1 MEDYFNIIQQKFN
14 FCGNHST
21 KSLKYRLI
29 KLIFMEIE
37 MNKIESD
44 AYYNEVLAIVSNYK
58 KLVENPRQ
66 KIKGL
71 NRQAITLTVISVA
84 FLVVFSFLYLQN
96 RNNTLYLI
104 VVAIFAVAFVLGIIY
119 NVLIRRRISKFKNR
133 GSDRKL
139 VIEDDYVELTVGNE
153 KSRLEMPEIQYVLIN
168 KYSISFIPNKDHS
181 TLIAIGIS
189 YREDVLNNFSRKEL
203 IVDNSSLY

>member
-1 MEDYFNIIQQKFN
+1 ME
-14 FCGNHST
+14 
-21 KSLKYRLI
+21 I
-29 KLIFMEIE
+29 KL
-37 MNKIESD
+37 NKIESD

-58 KLVENPRQ
+58 KLVKNPRQ
-66 KIKGL
+66 KIKGV

-96 RNNTLYLI
+96 RSNTLYLI
-104 VVAIFAVAFVLGIIY
+104 VVAIFAIAFVLGIIY
-119 NVLIRRRISKFKNR
+119 NVLIRRRISKLKNR

-153 KSRLEMPEIQYVLIN
+153 KSRLEMSEIQYVLIN
-168 KYSISFIPNKDHS
+168 KYSISFIPNKANS

-189 YREDVLNNFSRKEL
+189 YREDVLNNFARKEL
-203 IVDNSSLY
+203 IVDNSSLYQ

>member
-1 MEDYFNIIQQKFN
+1 
-14 FCGNHST
+14 
-21 KSLKYRLI
+21 
-29 KLIFMEIE
+29 MEIE

-58 KLVENPRQ
+58 KLVDNPRQ

-84 FLVVFSFLYLQN
+84 FLVVFSVLYLQN
-96 RNNTLYLI
+96 RSNTLYLI

-119 NVLIRRRISKFKNR
+119 NVLIRRRISKFKNK

-139 VIEDDYVELTVGNE
+139 VIEEDYVELTVGNE
-153 KSRLEMPEIQYVLIN
+153 KSRLEMSEIQYVLIN
-168 KYSISFIPNKDHS
+168 KYSISFIPNKANS

-189 YREDVLNNFSRKEL
+189 YREDVLNNFARKEL
-203 IVDNSSLY
+203 IVDNSSLYQ

>member
-1 MEDYFNIIQQKFN
+1 
-14 FCGNHST
+14 
-21 KSLKYRLI
+21 
-29 KLIFMEIE
+29 

-58 KLVENPRQ
+58 KLVDNPRQ

-84 FLVVFSFLYLQN
+84 FLVVFSVLYLQN
-96 RNNTLYLI
+96 RSNTLYLI

-153 KSRLEMPEIQYVLIN
+153 KSRLGMSEIQYVLIN
-168 KYSISFIPNKDHS
+168 KYSISFIPNKANS
-181 TLIAIGIS
+181 TLIAIGIR
-189 YREDVLNNFSRKEL
+189 YREDVLNNFSHKEL
-203 IVDNSSLY
+203 IVDNSSLYQ

>member
-1 MEDYFNIIQQKFN
+1 
-14 FCGNHST
+14 
-21 KSLKYRLI
+21 
-29 KLIFMEIE
+29 MEIE

-58 KLVENPRQ
+58 KLVDNPRQ

-84 FLVVFSFLYLQN
+84 FLVVFSVLYLQN
-96 RNNTLYLI
+96 RSNTLYLI

-139 VIEDDYVELTVGNE
+139 VIEEDYVELTVGNE
-153 KSRLEMPEIQYVLIN
+153 KSRLGMSEIQYVLIN
-168 KYSISFIPNKDHS
+168 KYSISFIPNKANS
-181 TLIAIGIS
+181 TLIAIGIR
-189 YREDVLNNFSRKEL
+189 YREDVLNNFSHKEL
-203 IVDNSSLY
+203 IVDNSSLYQ

>member
-1 MEDYFNIIQQKFN
+1 ME
-14 FCGNHST
+14 
-21 KSLKYRLI
+21 I
-29 KLIFMEIE
+29 KL
-37 MNKIESD
+37 NKIESD

-58 KLVENPRQ
+58 KLVKNPRQ
-66 KIKGL
+66 KIKGV

-96 RNNTLYLI
+96 RSNTLYLI
-104 VVAIFAVAFVLGIIY
+104 VVAIFAIAFVLGIIY
-119 NVLIRRRISKFKNR
+119 NVLIRRRISKLKKR

-153 KSRLEMPEIQYVLIN
+153 KSRLEMSEIQYVLIN
-168 KYSISFIPNKDHS
+168 KYSISFIPNKANS

-189 YREDVLNNFSRKEL
+189 YREDVLNNFARKEL
-203 IVDNSSLY
+203 IVDNSSLYQ

>member
-1 MEDYFNIIQQKFN
+1 ME
-14 FCGNHST
+14 
-21 KSLKYRLI
+21 I
-29 KLIFMEIE
+29 KL
-37 MNKIESD
+37 NKIESD

-58 KLVENPRQ
+58 KLVKNPRQ
-66 KIKGL
+66 KIKGV

-96 RNNTLYLI
+96 RSNTLYLI
-104 VVAIFAVAFVLGIIY
+104 VVAIFAIAFVLGIIY
-119 NVLIRRRISKFKNR
+119 NVLIRRRISKLKNR

-153 KSRLEMPEIQYVLIN
+153 KSRLEMSEIQYVLIN
-168 KYSISFIPNKDHS
+168 KYSISFIPNKANS

-189 YREDVLNNFSRKEL
+189 YREDVLNNFARKEL
-203 IVDNSSLY
+203 IVDNSILYQ

>member
-1 MEDYFNIIQQKFN
+1 
-14 FCGNHST
+14 
-21 KSLKYRLI
+21 
-29 KLIFMEIE
+29 MEIE

-58 KLVENPRQ
+58 KLVDNPRQ

-84 FLVVFSFLYLQN
+84 FLVVFSVLYLQN
-96 RNNTLYLI
+96 RSNTLYLI

-119 NVLIRRRISKFKNR
+119 NVLIRRRISKFKNK

-139 VIEDDYVELTVGNE
+139 VIEEDYVELTVGNE
-153 KSRLEMPEIQYVLIN
+153 KSRLEMSEIQYVLIN
-168 KYSISFIPNKDHS
+168 KYSISFIPNKPNS

-189 YREDVLNNFSRKEL
+189 YKEDVLNNFSHKEL
-203 IVDNSSLY
+203 IVDNSSLYQ

>member
-1 MEDYFNIIQQKFN
+1 
-14 FCGNHST
+14 
-21 KSLKYRLI
+21 
-29 KLIFMEIE
+29 

-58 KLVENPRQ
+58 KLVDNPRQ

-84 FLVVFSFLYLQN
+84 FLVVFSVLYLQN
-96 RNNTLYLI
+96 RSNTLYLI

-119 NVLIRRRISKFKNR
+119 NVLIRRRISKFKNK

-153 KSRLEMPEIQYVLIN
+153 KSRLEMSEIQYVLIN
-168 KYSISFIPNKDHS
+168 KYSISFIPNKPNS

-189 YREDVLNNFSRKEL
+189 YREDVLNNFSHKEL
-203 IVDNSSLY
+203 IVDNSSLYQ

>member
-1 MEDYFNIIQQKFN
+1 
-14 FCGNHST
+14 
-21 KSLKYRLI
+21 
-29 KLIFMEIE
+29 

-44 AYYNEVLAIVSNYK
+44 AYYNEVLAIISNYK

-96 RNNTLYLI
+96 RSNTLYLI

-119 NVLIRRRISKFKNR
+119 NVLIRRRISKFKNK

-153 KSRLEMPEIQYVLIN
+153 KSRLEMSEIQYVLIN
-168 KYSISFIPNKDHS
+168 KYSISFIPNKANS
-181 TLIAIGIS
+181 TLIAIGIR
-189 YREDVLNNFSRKEL
+189 YREDVLNNFSHKEL
-203 IVDNSSLY
+203 IVDNSSLYQ

>member
-1 MEDYFNIIQQKFN
+1 
-14 FCGNHST
+14 
-21 KSLKYRLI
+21 
-29 KLIFMEIE
+29 MEIE

-96 RNNTLYLI
+96 RSNTLYLI

-119 NVLIRRRISKFKNR
+119 NVLIRRRISKFRNKV
-133 GSDRKL
+133 SHRKL
-139 VIEDDYVELTVGNE
+139 VIEEDYVELTVGNE
-153 KSRLEMPEIQYVLIN
+153 KSRLEMSEIQYVLIN
-168 KYSISFIPNKDHS
+168 KYSISLIPNKANS
-181 TLIAIGIS
+181 TLIAIGIR
-189 YREDVLNNFSRKEL
+189 YREDVLNNFSHKEL
-203 IVDNSSLY
+203 IVDNSSLYQ

>member
-1 MEDYFNIIQQKFN
+1 
-14 FCGNHST
+14 
-21 KSLKYRLI
+21 
-29 KLIFMEIE
+29 MEIE
-37 MNKIESD
+37 VNKIESD

-58 KLVENPRQ
+58 KLADNPRQ

-96 RNNTLYLI
+96 RSNTLYLI
-104 VVAIFAVAFVLGIIY
+104 VVVIFAIAFVLGIIY
-119 NVLIRRRISKFKNR
+119 NILIRRRISKLKNR
-133 GSDRKL
+133 DSDRKL

-153 KSRLEMPEIQYVLIN
+153 KSRLEMSEIQYVLIN
-168 KYSISFIPNKDHS
+168 RYSISFIPNKANS

-189 YREDVLNNFSRKEL
+189 YREDVLNSFARKEL
-203 IVDNSSLY
+203 IVDNSSLYQ